1 MEKYV
6 KAVEF
11 IGNIAVETYTKIQM
25 LNAVSVMLWAD
36 DQISTTDKNKV
47 VDLIRSLDDE
57 LHRIWFSHLGADD

>member
-11 IGNIAVETYTKIQM
+11 VGNHSVDLYTKIQM
-25 LNAVSVMLWAD
+25 LHTVSIMLWAD

-47 VDLIRSLDDE
+47 IELIRLLDDE
-57 LHRIWFSHLGADD
+57 LHRMWFDSMTK